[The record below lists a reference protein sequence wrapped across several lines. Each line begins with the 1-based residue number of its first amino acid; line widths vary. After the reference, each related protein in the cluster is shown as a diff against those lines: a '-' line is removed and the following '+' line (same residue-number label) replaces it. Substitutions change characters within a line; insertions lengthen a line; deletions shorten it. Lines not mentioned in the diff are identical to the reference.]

1 LYRKTPTLHVTS
13 SGIGKTQRNSPTEA
27 DTSGELFWT
36 LRRPLRVS
44 YLLPMIDTDVNNQGQ
59 LFAALYKELRRLAQ
73 RELRGNSAVTLSPT
87 TLLHE
92 TFLSL
97 CRRESLSFGNGT
109 QFMSYASR
117 AMRGL
122 LIDYLRGRQAQK
134 RGGDLQILPLQTDL
148 LNAMEADDEF
158 EWLQVQRVHEAMES
172 LAQIDAKLAEC
183 VDLRFF
189 CGLSFDEIGRLQ
201 GVSGRT
207 VQREWDKA
215 RLLLSRL
222 IDADAPA

>member
-1 LYRKTPTLHVTS
+1 MPPAEGNRQIPS
-13 SGIGKTQRNSPTEA
+13 ESGARSRHSPA
-27 DTSGELFWT
+27 ILFWT
-36 LRRPLRVS
+36 LRRPVPVR
-44 YLLPMIDTDVNNQGQ
+44 YLQPMMGTDVNSQGQ

-73 RELRGNSAVTLSPT
+73 RELRGNPAVTLSPT

-97 CRRESLSFGNGT
+97 CRRESLAFGSGP

-148 LNAMEADDEF
+148 LNAIEAEDDF
-158 EWLQVQRVHEAMES
+158 EWLQLQRVHEALES
-172 LAQIDAKLAEC
+172 LAQIDARLAEC

-189 CGLSFDEIGRLQ
+189 CGLSFDEIARLQ

-207 VQREWDKA
+207 VQRNWDKA
-215 RLLLSRL
+215 RLLLNRL
-222 IDADAPA
+222 IDGDAQA

>member
-1 LYRKTPTLHVTS
+1 MSQPEWIRQIPSESDVG
-13 SGIGKTQRNSPTEA
+13 SGHRPAT
-27 DTSGELFWT
+27 LFWT
-36 LRRPLRVS
+36 LRRALRVS
-44 YLLPMIDTDVNNQGQ
+44 YLPHTMGTDVNSQGQ

-97 CRRESLSFGNGT
+97 CRRESLTFGTGT
-109 QFMSYASR
+109 QFMSYAAR

-148 LNAMEADDEF
+148 LNAIEADDDF
-158 EWLQVQRVHEAMES
+158 EWLQLQRVHEALES
-172 LAQIDAKLAEC
+172 LAQIDARLAEC

-189 CGLSFDEIGRLQ
+189 CGLSFDEIARLQ

-222 IDADAPA
+222 MNGDAKA

>member
-1 LYRKTPTLHVTS
+1 MM
-13 SGIGKTQRNSPTEA
+13 GA
-27 DTSGELFWT
+27 
-36 LRRPLRVS
+36 
-44 YLLPMIDTDVNNQGQ
+44 DVNSQGQ

-73 RELRGNSAVTLSPT
+73 RELRSNSAVTLSPT

-97 CRRESLSFGNGT
+97 CQRESLKFGTGT

-122 LIDYLRGRQAQK
+122 LIDYLRGRQSQK

-148 LNAMEADDEF
+148 LNAIDTDDDF
-158 EWLQVQRVHEAMES
+158 EWLQLQRVHEALDALE
-172 LAQIDAKLAEC
+172 QIDARLAEC

-189 CGLSFDEIGRLQ
+189 CGLSFDEIARLK
-201 GVSGRT
+201 GVSART
-207 VQREWDKA
+207 VQRDWDKA
-215 RLLLSRL
+215 RLLLNRL
-222 IDADAPA
+222 INGDAAGQACQGCPPEA